1 MKKLIFPALI
11 SCSLLAAAQTFGQ
24 SSMDNNSPVL
34 LSPADHSA
42 FVAYAENN
50 IVIMRWATGNEKE
63 VDHYVIE
70 HSTDS
75 VHFDPLH
82 QVVSRGAIDNIDSSY
97 QDADPYP
104 VSPVN
109 YYRLVTVNSDG
120 VSEYSAAIRVDVNP
134 AKTPVLEPS
143 VVHLGGTLRL
153 DPYTDQLYQ
162 INFFTANGQL
172 IRAYT
177 VNSSSFT
184 INTTGWPVGM
194 YFYRISGEHQ
204 PLVTAGKILVI

>member
-1 MKKLIFPALI
+1 MKKLIFSALI
-11 SCSLLAAAQTFGQ
+11 SCSLLVAAQTFGQ
-24 SSMDNNSPVL
+24 SFGDNNSPVI

-50 IVIMRWATGNEKE
+50 IVIMRWGTGNEKE

-70 HSTDS
+70 HSADS

-82 QVVSRGAIDNIDSSY
+82 QVVSKSAIDMDSSY

-104 VSPVN
+104 ASPVN
-109 YYRLVTVNSDG
+109 FYRLVTVNSDG
-120 VSEYSAAIRVDVNP
+120 VPEYSAAVRVDVNT
-134 AKTPVLEPS
+134 ANTPVLEPS
-143 VVHLGGTLRL
+143 VIHAGGTLRL

-172 IRAYT
+172 IGAYT

-184 INTTGWPVGM
+184 INATGWPVGM

-204 PLVTAGKILVI
+204 PLVTSGKILLVN

>member
-11 SCSLLAAAQTFGQ
+11 SCSLLVAAQTFGQ
-24 SSMDNNSPVL
+24 SFGDNNSPVI

-42 FVAYAENN
+42 FFAYAENN
-50 IVIMRWATGNEKE
+50 IVIMRWGTGNEKE

-70 HSTDS
+70 HSADS

-82 QVVSRGAIDNIDSSY
+82 QVVSKSAIDMDSSY

-104 VSPVN
+104 ASPVN
-109 YYRLVTVNSDG
+109 FYRLVTVNSDG
-120 VSEYSAAIRVDVNP
+120 VPEYSAAVRVDVNT
-134 AKTPVLEPS
+134 ANTPVLEPS
-143 VVHLGGTLRL
+143 VIHAGGTLRL

-172 IRAYT
+172 IGAYT

-184 INTTGWPVGM
+184 INATGWPVGM

-204 PLVTAGKILVI
+204 PLVTSGKILLVN